1 VTVRQVDPLG
11 EPDTVAA
18 MDAVMCAAFATT
30 SFADAMERFA
40 TAQPDGFVVAE
51 DGGRV
56 VGTGCCVGYPD
67 AGFGWIGLIA
77 TAPGYE
83 RRGIATRV
91 TEALVAV
98 LAEHGCASVLDAS
111 VKGGPVYERIG
122 FHDRGPT
129 AVLTRPGGPLSPP
142 SAGTGVVCARLAAD
156 DLDEIVAHDA
166 VCFGADRRTLL
177 AVARAQ
183 RPGRGLVARRDGRVV
198 GYTIAH
204 DPTLAPL
211 VADDAEALH
220 ALVAEAVTLPFA
232 DGTRVAVPP
241 ESVHRAT
248 LEALGFE
255 HQRSL
260 RNMRRGIGDLPGRRD
275 RIAGQLSLGEG

>member
-1 VTVRQVDPLG
+1 MIVRQVDPRSD
-11 EPDTVAA
+11 PDTVAA
-18 MDAVMCAAFATT
+18 MDAVMRTAFATT

-51 DGGRV
+51 DEGRV
-56 VGTGCCVGYPD
+56 VGTGCCVGYPGG
-67 AGFGWIGLIA
+67 GFGWVGLVA
-77 TAPGYE
+77 TAPGHE
-83 RRGIATRV
+83 RRGIATKV
-91 TEALVAV
+91 TEALVAI
-98 LAEHGCASVLDAS
+98 LADHGCAAVLDAS

-129 AVLTRPGGPLSPP
+129 AVLTRRCGPLTPP
-142 SAGTGVVCARLAAD
+142 AGADVVCERLAAD
-156 DLDEIVAHDA
+156 DFDEIVAYDT
-166 VCFGADRRTLL
+166 VCFGADRGTLL
-177 AVARAQ
+177 AAARAQ
-183 RPGRGLVARRDGRVV
+183 RPGRALVAHRAGRVV

-211 VADDAEALH
+211 VADDADALH
-220 ALVAEAVTLPFA
+220 ALVAAAVTLPFS
-232 DGTRVAVPP
+232 DGTRATVPP
-241 ESVHRAT
+241 ESAHRAA

-260 RNMRRGIGDLPGRRD
+260 RNMRRGIDVLPGRRE

>member
-1 VTVRQVDPLG
+1 VTVRRVDPRG

-40 TAQPDGFVVAE
+40 AAQPDGFVVAE
-51 DGGRV
+51 ADGRV

-67 AGFGWIGLIA
+67 AGFGWIGLVA

-83 RRGIATRV
+83 RRGVATRV
-91 TEALVAV
+91 TEALAAV

-111 VKGGPVYERIG
+111 VKGGPMYERIG

-129 AVLTRPGGPLSPP
+129 AVLTRPGGALAPP
-142 SAGTGVVCARLAAD
+142 SRATDVTCARLGAD
-156 DLDEIVAHDA
+156 DLDEVVAYDA
-166 VCFGADRRTLL
+166 TCFGADRRALL

-183 RPGRGLVARRDGRVV
+183 RPGRGLVARRGGRVV

-211 VADDAEALH
+211 VADDAAALH
-220 ALVAEAVTLPFA
+220 ALVAEAVTLPFS
-232 DGTRVAVPP
+232 DGTRVTVPP
-241 ESVHRAT
+241 ESGHRAT
-248 LEALGFE
+248 LETLGFE

-260 RNMRRGIGDLPGRRD
+260 RNMRRGIDHLPGRRD
-275 RIAGQLSLGEG
+275 LIAGQLSLGEG